1 MIRRPPRST
10 RTDTLFP
17 YTTLFRSV
25 IQLLSQ
31 TAVSGGGNRMHQFPQ
46 PWAFHNPLSLS
57 GQKAR
62 GFCRMQHA
70 RTSSDDPAAARRIAC
85 FARQRGGGGAT
96 LWQLGRAS
104 CRERVCQYVWIT
116 VVDATLKKKNT

>member
-62 GFCRMQHA
+62 GYLRMKHT
-70 RTSSDDPAAARRIAC
+70 RTYSDDPAAASRIAC
-85 FARQRGGGGAT
+85 FARHRGGGGAT
-96 LWQLGRAS
+96 QWPRSQDRRGGKES
-104 CRERVCQYVWIT
+104 VSTCRYRWEP
-116 VVDATLKKKNT
+116 DHNKKK